1 MHGVV
6 ININPTIFT
15 LGSFE
20 FRWYSLA
27 VLAAA
32 ATVFFLALKGAKK
45 NSLPPDTITGLAP
58 WVMVGGILGARLF
71 HILDHLSYYLAYPG
85 QMLQFNQGGLAIW
98 GALVGGGAIAVLYAI
113 VKRIPLGLLG
123 DILVPGLLAGQ
134 IIGRLGCIINGD
146 AAGGPTGLPWG
157 FIYTN
162 PGASISPSLLGVA
175 THPYP
180 VYEML
185 WNGVI
190 LLAALILR
198 KRVKQ
203 QGTLFAIYLS
213 AYALGRLL
221 LTAVRSEPVL
231 FWGLQEAQVFALAA
245 WVLAAIIALRLKLR
259 TPHAEG
265 ATR

>member
-1 MHGVV
+1 MNGVV
-6 ININPTIFT
+6 INIDPIIFT

-32 ATVFFLALKGAKK
+32 LTVLLCVLRGAKK
-45 NSLPPDTITGLAP
+45 NNLPREAILSLTP
-58 WVMVGGILGARLF
+58 WVMIGGILGARFF
-71 HILDHLSYYLAYPG
+71 HVLDHLSYYLANPG
-85 QMLQFNQGGLAIW
+85 QILQFNQGGLAIW
-98 GALVGGGAIAVLYAI
+98 GALVGGGAAVIIYAAI
-113 VKRIPLGLLG
+113 KRIPLGLLG

-157 FIYTN
+157 FVYTN
-162 PGASISPSLLGVA
+162 PGASISPGLLGVS

-190 LLAALILR
+190 LLAVLILR